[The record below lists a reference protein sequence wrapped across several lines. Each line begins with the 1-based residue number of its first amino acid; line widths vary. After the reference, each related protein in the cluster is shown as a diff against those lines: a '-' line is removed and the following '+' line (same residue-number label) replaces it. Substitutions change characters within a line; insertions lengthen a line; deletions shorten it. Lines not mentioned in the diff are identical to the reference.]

1 MKSRQFLLAGLALLC
16 LLLPAAALD
25 KSNGFNS
32 KIKWLLP
39 DEVKVQAGPVQ

>member
-1 MKSRQFLLAGLALLC
+1 MTSRQILLAGLALLC
-16 LLLPAAALD
+16 LLSPAAALD

-39 DEVKVQAGPVQ
+39 DELKVQAEPV